1 MPSPLK
7 KSLTRLNRP
16 FLQDR
21 LKQYA
26 LLVRLD
32 RPIGIYLLMWPMLW
46 ALWIAAEGIPDP
58 LVLVVFLLGTVL
70 MRSAGCAIND
80 YADRN
85 VDPYVKRTQQRPIA
99 AGRVSPKEA
108 LWVFAVL
115 SLLAF
120 ALVLLLDWN
129 TVLLS
134 FGALLLTA
142 LYPFAK
148 RYTHLPQVVL
158 GAAFAWAIPMAF
170 MAQTGELTQ
179 VTWLLYLATLLW
191 SLAYDTWYA
200 MADRE
205 EDMKIGVKSTAILF
219 GDADRVIV
227 GVVQVLM
234 LLTLL
239 LVGNK
244 LELSWSYY
252 LALLLG
258 GGLFVYQHSLVRDRE
273 PKRCVQAFLNN
284 HWFGLVVFVGL
295 AAHYF
300 FSLNKT

>member
-1 MPSPLK
+1 MTSPLRN
-7 KSLTRLNRP
+7 SFFSRLNVT
-16 FLQDR
+16 FLAGR
-21 LKQYA
+21 LHQYA
-26 LLVRLD
+26 LLVRLH
-32 RPIGIYLLMWPMLW
+32 RPIGIYLLLWPTLW
-46 ALWIAAEGIPDP
+46 ALWIAAEGVPDP
-58 LVLVVFLLGTVL
+58 LILAVFLGGTVL

-85 VDPYVKRTQQRPIA
+85 VDAHVKRTEQRPIV

-108 LWVFAVL
+108 LWVFVVL

-120 ALVLLLDWN
+120 CLVLLLDWN

-134 FGALLLTA
+134 FGAVLLTA
-142 LYPFAK
+142 IYPFAK

-191 SLAYDTWYA
+191 TLAYDTFYA

-205 EDMKIGVKSTAILF
+205 EDLKIGVKSTAILF
-219 GDADRVIV
+219 GEMDRV
-227 GVVQVLM
+227 VVASLQLLT

-239 LVGNK
+239 LVGSQ
-244 LELSWSYY
+244 LALSVYYY
-252 LALLLG
+252 LALGFASLL
-258 GGLFVYQHSLVRDRE
+258 LLYQQFLVKDRQPE
-273 PKRCVQAFLNN
+273 RCIAAFLNN
-284 HWFGLVVFVGL
+284 HWFGMVVFVGL
-295 AAHYF
+295 VAHYF
-300 FSLNKT
+300 FQVG

>member
-1 MPSPLK
+1 MTSPLRN
-7 KSLTRLNRP
+7 SFFSRFQVT
-16 FLQDR
+16 FLADR
-21 LKQYA
+21 LHQYA
-26 LLVRLD
+26 LLVRLH
-32 RPIGIYLLMWPMLW
+32 RPIGIYLLLWPTLW
-46 ALWIAAEGIPDP
+46 ALWIAAEGVPDL
-58 LVLVVFLLGTVL
+58 LVLAVFVGGTVL

-85 VDPYVKRTQQRPIA
+85 VDAHVKRTEQRPIV

-108 LWVFAVL
+108 LWVFGVL

-120 ALVLLLDWN
+120 GLVLLLDWN

-134 FGALLLTA
+134 FGAVLLTA
-142 LYPFAK
+142 IYPFAK

-191 SLAYDTWYA
+191 TLAYDTFYA

-205 EDMKIGVKSTAILF
+205 EDLKIGVKSTAILF
-219 GDADRVIV
+219 GEMDRV
-227 GVVQVLM
+227 VVASLQLLT

-239 LVGNK
+239 LVGSQ
-244 LELSWSYY
+244 LELSWYYY
-252 LALLLG
+252 LALVLG
-258 GGLFVYQHSLVRDRE
+258 AGLFVYQQWMVRERV
-273 PKRCVQAFLNN
+273 PQLCIHAFLNN
-284 HWFGLVVFVGL
+284 HWFGLLIFIGL
-295 AAHYF
+295 VAHYF
-300 FSLNKT
+300 FGVE